1 MTVLLWLAVYVV
13 GLTGYVLAHRVMW
26 RFNAAAD
33 KAAREWV
40 EARKRIQDAARHS
53 SLYRDWYFAV
63 YDREYPFTPE
73 PVATFNP
80 LIPYVA
86 PNGERVLSDAEQ
98 AAMIAEIGL

>member
-40 EARKRIQDAARHS
+40 ESRKRLAACES
-53 SLYRDWYFAV
+53 PWQYA
-63 YDREYPFTPE
+63 E
-73 PVATFNP
+73 PTFNP

-86 PNGERVLSDAEQ
+86 PNGERVLSDCEQ
-98 AAMIAEIGL
+98 FKLEQEIGWHP